1 MDLVE
6 KIKVLQNY
14 LSVGKFKKVIEGC
27 ILLNKKFPENS
38 FISNLTGMAYQGL
51 GQHSRAINFFRES
64 LRIENKNIAAMNN
77 LANSLKAL
85 GKLSE
90 SKEIY
95 EKILKIDP
103 SYINA
108 LNNFANLK
116 TLFYDYDGAI
126 KLFSKAIPIANQKKI
141 NPINILFSFA
151 TALHSI
157 NKTDESIKI
166 FYEILEID
174 KNHTKSHKSLSTI
187 YRYSNN
193 NHQAMNHLDV
203 MKNLSKNDNLNDEQK
218 IDIFFAIGKAY
229 DDLKDIES
237 AFHYFDKANNLK
249 HNLSISNLFAE
260 VNQMK
265 NIKKVFEDI
274 KINICH
280 DNFSKKKIIFICG
293 MPRSGTTLVEQIIA
307 SHKNIYGAGE
317 LIYLTN
323 TIKEEFFENE
333 KIKKN
338 KIIDSLS
345 NPINIPNK
353 KYFDNLVI
361 HNFSENIITD
371 KAPQNFKWL
380 GFIKIFF
387 PNSKIIHCNRNPKDN
402 CLSIYKNFFPASTMN
417 WSYNQND
424 ISIYYKNYKAL
435 MSFWETKM
443 PEFIY
448 NINYEKLVADKNN
461 EIKKLLNFCE
471 LEIDENCFNH
481 HKNTKTPIKTVSIS
495 QAREEIY
502 SSSIDSS
509 KKYSKFLS
517 EMFGNLD

>member
-218 IDIFFAIGKAY
+218 IDIFFAKFAASY
-229 DDLKDIES
+229 
-237 AFHYFDKANNLK
+237 
-249 HNLSISNLFAE
+249 LSI
-260 VNQMK
+260 
-265 NIKKVFEDI
+265 
-274 KINICH
+274 
-280 DNFSKKKIIFICG
+280 
-293 MPRSGTTLVEQIIA
+293 
-307 SHKNIYGAGE
+307 
-317 LIYLTN
+317 
-323 TIKEEFFENE
+323 
-333 KIKKN
+333 
-338 KIIDSLS
+338 
-345 NPINIPNK
+345 
-353 KYFDNLVI
+353 
-361 HNFSENIITD
+361 
-371 KAPQNFKWL
+371 
-380 GFIKIFF
+380 
-387 PNSKIIHCNRNPKDN
+387 
-402 CLSIYKNFFPASTMN
+402 
-417 WSYNQND
+417 
-424 ISIYYKNYKAL
+424 
-435 MSFWETKM
+435 
-443 PEFIY
+443 
-448 NINYEKLVADKNN
+448 
-461 EIKKLLNFCE
+461 
-471 LEIDENCFNH
+471 
-481 HKNTKTPIKTVSIS
+481 
-495 QAREEIY
+495 
-502 SSSIDSS
+502 
-509 KKYSKFLS
+509 KF
-517 EMFGNLD
+517 

>member
-14 LSVGKFKKVIEGC
+14 LHIGKFKKVIEGC
-27 ILLNKKFPENS
+27 NILKKKIPENS
-38 FISNLTGMAYQGL
+38 FILNLTGMAYQGL
-51 GQHSRAINFFRES
+51 GQHINAIIFFRES
-64 LRIENKNIAAMNN
+64 LRVDINNIAAMNN
-77 LANSLKAL
+77 LANSLKAI
-85 GKLSE
+85 GKLDE
-90 SKEIY
+90 SREIY

-116 TLFYDYDGAI
+116 TLLYDYDGAI
-126 KLFSKAIPIANQKKI
+126 ELFNKAIPIAKQKKI

-151 TALHSI
+151 TALHSV
-157 NKTDESIKI
+157 NQRDESIKI
-166 FYEILEID
+166 FNEILKID
-174 KNHTKSHKSLSTI
+174 KNHTKTHKSLSSI
-187 YRYSNN
+187 YSYSKNN
-193 NHQAMNHLDV
+193 NQSIEHLEF
-203 MKNLSKNDNLNDEQK
+203 MKNVSINQDLNNDQK
-218 IDIFFAIGKAY
+218 IEIFFAIGKAY
-229 DDLKDIES
+229 DDLKDIDN

-249 HNLSISNLFAE
+249 HKLTNSNLLNE

-265 NIKKVFEDI
+265 NIKKVFKDLNTDI
-274 KINICH
+274 AH
-280 DNFSKKKIIFICG
+280 DSFSNKKIIFICG

-307 SHKNIYGAGE
+307 SHKNVYGAGE

-323 TIKEEFFENE
+323 IITEDFFENE

-338 KIIDSLS
+338 KITGSLS
-345 NPINIPNK
+345 NSINPPNK
-353 KYFDNLVI
+353 KYFDNLVL
-361 HNFSENIITD
+361 HNFTENVITD

-387 PNSKIIHCNRNPKDN
+387 PNSKIIHCIRNSKDN
-402 CLSIYKNFFPASTMN
+402 CLSIYKNFFPASVMN
-417 WSYNQND
+417 WSYNQKD
-424 ISIYYKNYKAL
+424 ISIYYKNYKDL
-435 MSFWETKM
+435 MGFWQTKI
-443 PEFIY
+443 PNFIY
-448 NINYEKLVADKNN
+448 NINYEKLVSDKKN
-461 EIKKLLNFCE
+461 EISKLLNFCE
-471 LEIDENCFNH
+471 LEMDDNCFNH

-502 SSSIDSS
+502 SSSVDSS